1 MADDAE
7 CLARFMGFDEDIAQ
21 KMYLAGA
28 LHDIGKVAIGNEIL
42 EKPGR
47 LTDSE
52 YAEMKHH
59 AAYTYYVLSE
69 VQDFAELRDW
79 AAFHHEHL
87 DGTGYPFGKNESE
100 LNTQERIMACVD
112 IYQALTENRPY
123 KAGMSHEKACSI
135 LLDMAEKGWLDR
147 AIVEQVNA
155 CFA

>member
-1 MADDAE
+1 M
-7 CLARFMGFDEDIAQ
+7 
-21 KMYLAGA
+21 
-28 LHDIGKVAIGNEIL
+28 N
-42 EKPGR
+42 
-47 LTDSE
+47 
-52 YAEMKHH
+52 